1 MWPYTM
7 LFIMT
12 TTHKIKHI
20 WNMGLNIMY
29 LKGRPWGNTT
39 RSNNGKYNIVYIV
52 GHNNNTNIH
61 KS

>member
-1 MWPYTM
+1 
-7 LFIMT
+7 
-12 TTHKIKHI
+12 
-20 WNMGLNIMY
+20 MGLNIMY

-39 RSNNGKYNIVYIV
+39 RSNNEKYNIVYIV